1 MPAPQILQVGPLA
14 PQTNTTL
21 QQRYGAAALWQQAD
35 PIAWAR
41 SEAQQ
46 VRVVVTS
53 ARHGCSAALIDALPR
68 LEAIVSFG
76 VGYDAI
82 ALDAARARGIQVSN
96 TPDVLND
103 CVADLAFGLLLDA
116 ARGIAHGDRFVRA
129 GRWPQGGFPLTT
141 RVSGKKL
148 GILGLGRIGEIVAR
162 RAQGFDMEIA
172 YHNRRPREGAPWR
185 FEADLKALA
194 AWADFLVVATVGGP
208 STAGLVSREI
218 LDALGPRGILVNVS
232 RGSVVDEAAL
242 VAALSEGRLGGAG
255 LDVFQDEP
263 NVPPALMAMDH
274 VVLAPHVAS
283 GTHETRAAMTALTL
297 QNLDAFLAGGKV
309 LTPVL

>member
-1 MPAPQILQVGPLA
+1 
-14 PQTNTTL
+14 
-21 QQRYGAAALWQQAD
+21 
-35 PIAWAR
+35 
-41 SEAQQ
+41 
-46 VRVVVTS
+46 VVVTS

-172 YHNRRPREGAPWR
+172 YNNRRPREGAPWR
-185 FEADLKALA
+185 FEPDLKALA
-194 AWADFLVVATVGGP
+194 TWADFLVVATVGGP
-208 STAGLVSREI
+208 STAGLVSREVI
-218 LDALGPRGILVNVS
+218 EALGPRGILVNVS
-232 RGSVVDEAAL
+232 RGSVIDEAAM
-242 VAALSEGRLGGAG
+242 VAALVDGRLGGAG

-263 NVPPALMAMDH
+263 NVPPALLALDN
-274 VVLAPHVAS
+274 VVLAPHMAS

-297 QNLDAFLAGGKV
+297 QNLNAFLADGRL

>member
-14 PQTNTTL
+14 PQTNATL
-21 QQRYGAAALWQQAD
+21 QQQYGAAALWQQAD

-41 SEAQQ
+41 SEGQQ

-53 ARHGCSAALIDALPR
+53 ARHGCSVALIDALPR

-172 YHNRRPREGAPWR
+172 YNNRRLREGAPWR
-185 FEADLKALA
+185 FEPD
-194 AWADFLVVATVGGP
+194 
-208 STAGLVSREI
+208 
-218 LDALGPRGILVNVS
+218 
-232 RGSVVDEAAL
+232 
-242 VAALSEGRLGGAG
+242 SEGAGDVGRLPGGGHRRRAVDGRAGVARGHRRPRAQGHPGQCVARQRDRRGGNGRGAG
-255 LDVFQDEP
+255 
-263 NVPPALMAMDH
+263 
-274 VVLAPHVAS
+274 
-283 GTHETRAAMTALTL
+283 
-297 QNLDAFLAGGKV
+297 
-309 LTPVL
+309 